1 MTIIKS
7 DIIYMCTSNGVL
19 HDNVARII
27 LLTASVVVV
36 VYPLW
41 P

>member
-7 DIIYMCTSNGVL
+7 NIIYMCTSNGVL
-19 HDNVARII
+19 HDNVARIM
-27 LLTASVVVV
+27 LTASVVVV
-36 VYPLW
+36 VYPLR